1 MNHIRRALRVAMVT
15 AVLTITC
22 VLTTAFAA
30 ELQGTTTD
38 SLRLR
43 AEPNTSSATL
53 TTAPKGATVN
63 VVEEAGDGWYKV
75 SYNGTD
81 GYMSADY
88 LTVSEVTYY
97 VCSTDVLNIR
107 ASAGT
112 QYDKVGQMP
121 RGAIADLLDSDTE
134 GWYHVN
140 YNGVEGYISADYATL
155 TDSATLSLGDQI
167 VAYALQFEGYPYV
180 YGSAGPNS
188 FDCSG
193 LTKYVYSQFGYTLNR
208 SASDQW
214 YNGTSISKS
223 ELRPGDLVLFNSGS
237 SWKNAT
243 HVGIYIGG
251 GEFIHASTSTTGVI
265 ISDLNS
271 NYYTSVYVGA
281 RRIV

>member
-1 MNHIRRALRVAMVT
+1 MNCIRRALRIALVT
-15 AVLTITC
+15 AALTVTC
-22 VLTTAFAA
+22 LITTAFAA

-43 AEPNTSSATL
+43 AEP
-53 TTAPKGATVN
+53 TTASDILATAPEGS
-63 VVEEAGDGWYKV
+63 VVKIGEALDGWYKV
-75 SYNGTD
+75 TYQGTE

-88 LTVSEVTYY
+88 LTVEEITYH
-97 VCSTDVLNIR
+97 VRSTDTLNVR
-107 ASAGT
+107 AAAGT
-112 QYDKVGQMP
+112 EHDKVHQMP
-121 RGAIADLLDSDTE
+121 QGALAQLLDTDTE
-134 GWYHVN
+134 GWYHVS
-140 YNGVEGYISADYATL
+140 YDGVEGYVSADYAVV
-155 TDSATLSLGDQI
+155 TDSTEITKGSEI
-167 VAYALQFEGYPYV
+167 VAYAMQFEGCPYV
-180 YGSAGPNS
+180 YGAAGPKS

-193 LTKYVYSQFGYTLNR
+193 LTKYVYAHFGYTLNR

-214 YNGTSISKS
+214 YNGTAVSKS
-223 ELRPGDLVLFNSGS
+223 ELLPGDLVLFNSGNRN
-237 SWKNAT
+237 KNAT

>member
-1 MNHIRRALRVAMVT
+1 MNCIRRALRIALVT
-15 AVLTITC
+15 AVLTVTC
-22 VLTTAFAA
+22 LITTAFAA

-43 AEPNTSSATL
+43 AEP
-53 TTAPKGATVN
+53 TTASDILATAPEGS
-63 VVEEAGDGWYKV
+63 VVKIGEALDGWYKV
-75 SYNGTD
+75 TYQGTE

-88 LTVSEVTYY
+88 LTVEEITYH
-97 VCSTDVLNIR
+97 VRSTDTLNVR
-107 ASAGT
+107 AAAGT
-112 QYDKVGQMP
+112 EHDKVHQMP
-121 RGAIADLLDSDTE
+121 QGALAQLLDTDTE
-134 GWYHVN
+134 GWYHVS
-140 YNGVEGYISADYATL
+140 YDGVEGYVSADYAVV
-155 TDSATLSLGDQI
+155 TDSTEITKGSEI
-167 VAYALQFEGYPYV
+167 VAYAMQFEGCPYV
-180 YGSAGPNS
+180 YGAAGPKS

-193 LTKYVYSQFGYTLNR
+193 LTKYVYAHFGYTLNR

-214 YNGTSISKS
+214 YNGAAVSKS
-223 ELRPGDLVLFNSGS
+223 ELQPGDLVLFNSGNRN
-237 SWKNAT
+237 KNAT

>member
-1 MNHIRRALRVAMVT
+1 MNCIRRALRIALVT
-15 AVLTITC
+15 AVLTVTC
-22 VLTTAFAA
+22 LITTAFAA

-43 AEPNTSSATL
+43 AEP
-53 TTAPKGATVN
+53 TTASDILATAPEGS
-63 VVEEAGDGWYKV
+63 VVKIGEALDGWYKV
-75 SYNGTD
+75 TYQGTE

-88 LTVSEVTYY
+88 LTVEEITYH
-97 VCSTDVLNIR
+97 VRSTDTLNVR
-107 ASAGT
+107 AAAGT
-112 QYDKVGQMP
+112 EHDKVHQMP
-121 RGAIADLLDSDTE
+121 QGALAQLLDTDTE
-134 GWYHVN
+134 GWYHVS
-140 YNGVEGYISADYATL
+140 YDGVEGYVSADYAVV
-155 TDSATLSLGDQI
+155 TDSTEITKGSEI
-167 VAYALQFEGYPYV
+167 VAYAMQFEGCPYV
-180 YGSAGPNS
+180 YGAAGPKS

-193 LTKYVYSQFGYTLNR
+193 LTKYVYAHFGYTLNR

-214 YNGTSISKS
+214 YNGTAVSKS
-223 ELRPGDLVLFNSGS
+223 ELQPGDLVLFNSGNRN
-237 SWKNAT
+237 KNAT

>member
-1 MNHIRRALRVAMVT
+1 MNCIRRALRIALVT
-15 AVLTITC
+15 AVLTVTC
-22 VLTTAFAA
+22 LITTAFAA

-43 AEPNTSSATL
+43 AEP
-53 TTAPKGATVN
+53 TTASDILATAPEGS
-63 VVEEAGDGWYKV
+63 VVKIGEALDGWYKV
-75 SYNGTD
+75 TYQGTE

-88 LTVSEVTYY
+88 LTVEEITYH
-97 VCSTDVLNIR
+97 VRSTDTLNVR
-107 ASAGT
+107 AAAGT
-112 QYDKVGQMP
+112 EHDKVHQMP
-121 RGAIADLLDSDTE
+121 RGALAQLLDTDTE
-134 GWYHVN
+134 GWYHVS
-140 YNGVEGYISADYATL
+140 YDGVEGYVSADYAVV
-155 TDSATLSLGDQI
+155 TDSTEITKGSEI
-167 VAYALQFEGYPYV
+167 VAYAMQFEGCPYV
-180 YGSAGPNS
+180 YGAAGPKS

-193 LTKYVYSQFGYTLNR
+193 LTKYVYAHFGYTLNR

-214 YNGTSISKS
+214 YNGTAVSKS
-223 ELRPGDLVLFNSGS
+223 ELQPGDLVLFNSGNRN
-237 SWKNAT
+237 KNAT